1 MPQCVVSATLLR
13 DLPDVPPSKSAYR
26 SGAKQANNR
35 REIVMTS
42 QLKNDSFTTRSHRVR
57 GGGGIELYVEETG
70 NDLGR
75 PVLFIHG
82 IAQCRLSWRSQLRSA
97 LRQDLRLVALDLRGH
112 GASARPRDAYSDSAL
127 WADDIQ
133 AVITALELE
142 QPILCGWSYGGV
154 VIGDYLRAYGESALG
169 GIALVGAASRLGEPV
184 MPFLGGEFIATLPGM
199 FSNDVEACTA
209 AVEQFVRIT
218 TYAEPTADDFY
229 LAMGYNMAVP
239 SHVRQE
245 MLSRTLN
252 HDDLLARLTLP
263 TLIVHGLEDKIVLST
278 MSEHHAGLIPHAQ
291 VRFYPGIGHA
301 PFSESAQTFNAEL
314 LNFASS
320 L

>member
-1 MPQCVVSATLLR
+1 
-13 DLPDVPPSKSAYR
+13 
-26 SGAKQANNR
+26 
-35 REIVMTS
+35 MTS
-42 QLKNDSFTTRSHRVR
+42 QLKNDPLTTRSHRVQ
-57 GGGGIELYVEETG
+57 GGAGVELYVAETG
-70 NDLGR
+70 NDRGR

-82 IAQCRLSWRSQLRSA
+82 ISQCHLSWRSQMRST

-112 GASARPRDAYSDSAL
+112 GGSARPRDAYGDSAQ

-133 AVITALELE
+133 AVISTLDLER
-142 QPILCGWSYGGV
+142 PILCGWSYGGV
-154 VIGDYLRAYGESALG
+154 VIGDYLRVHGEKALG
-169 GIALVGAASRLGEPV
+169 GVALVGAASRLGEPV
-184 MPFLGGEFIATLPGM
+184 MPFLGSEFVATLPGM
-199 FSNDVEACTA
+199 FSNDLEACTA
-209 AVEQFVRIT
+209 AVEKFVRIT

-239 SHVRQE
+239 SHVRQQ

-263 TLIVHGLEDKIVLST
+263 TLIMHGLEDKIVLPT

-291 VRFYPGIGHA
+291 VHFYPGIGHA
-301 PFSESAQTFNAEL
+301 PFSESVQTFNAEL
-314 LNFASS
+314 LEFASS